1 MSVKK
6 TILQIATSI
15 VLFFAITSCE
25 SDDSTVE
32 TNFENTL
39 ILSEF
44 IANRTIE
51 TGAVIACA
59 ASDINNS
66 AIVNVYYYLEAEA
79 TSVQFFETNTETVDA
94 NDFSNYR
101 QLDISSTPLFEGF
114 IQQFTQAVTQEQ
126 WVIITYELD
135 GEVKLSNPIRIK
147 NNTKPTVWTDEV
159 TINQETSKMPK
170 FTWEHNA
177 NGDNAIYFQV
187 VSTIDDGLLSG
198 TYTYENQFQYYNIS
212 NVVLN
217 ITPENPLGLTIG
229 NSYKFLVMDV
239 SEDNWVNTVFQSIFI
254 VD

>member
-1 MSVKK
+1 MKAKK
-6 TILQIATSI
+6 IILYIAPILVLLFTI
-15 VLFFAITSCE
+15 VSCE
-25 SDDSTVE
+25 SDDSTAE
-32 TNFENTL
+32 INLENTL
-39 ILSEF
+39 KLSEV

-59 ASDINNS
+59 ASDATNS
-66 AIVNVYYYLEAEA
+66 EVVNVYYYLEAGA
-79 TSVQFFETNTETVDA
+79 TNVQFFETNTADVDKD
-94 NDFSNYR
+94 DFSNYR
-101 QLDISSTPLFEGF
+101 KLDISSEPLFEGF
-114 IQQFTQAVTQEQ
+114 IQQFIRPFGQEQ
-126 WVIITYELD
+126 WVIVTYEHD
-135 GEVKLSNPIRIK
+135 GEVKISNPIRTK
-147 NNTKPTVWTDEV
+147 NVTKATVWSEEV
-159 TINQETSKMPK
+159 EIDQQDSKMPK

-187 VSTIDDGLLSG
+187 VSTVDNGLLSG
-198 TYTYENQFQYYNIS
+198 TYTYENQFQYYNTS